1 MQLLDFS
8 ADFVDPSA
16 MASAGFGGAIL
27 YMSDRRDGAEWMKAK
42 PATRAYC
49 DSLRAAGLEVVSN
62 YQFGKG
68 ATSDWRGGFTAG
80 VKHARIALAHHFAA
94 GGPGF
99 RPIYAPVDD
108 NPTLAEWNDL
118 IAPFL
123 RGWASVVGPE
133 WTGMYGN
140 ARCIEWALEDGVAT
154 WFWQHNWSGDP
165 SINGHHPRAH
175 IHQIEIDKR
184 SVGGV
189 MVDVNEVLKP
199 DYGQW
204 SAVEP
209 SHDVPNGEVI
219 VNRPDFEE
227 IDYFGE
233 SNSDRWGARV
243 TNGLGHT
250 QEGGPADG
258 SGARNLA
265 DYLRNTGNGVSYHD
279 VIGNGQVFHVAP
291 KNRSSWS
298 VLDANSRTVNY
309 CLAGSRAGW
318 NRDQWLE
325 RRDDIRIMAWLMVQD
340 AQQIGYDTAVIAPP
354 YEQRDGLSDHR
365 YVTDC
370 LGFGTH
376 TDMGREFPWDVLESD
391 VHEFATG
398 APAGPPPNAINDT
411 EAVNP
416 WLGARLTAG
425 EQECPDEVGR
435 YAEFERGHIYWHPST
450 GAHAIPASLFGKY
463 SALGWEGGLLGYPIS
478 EVGQLQHGEVQ
489 AFERGAIYRQDG
501 RDPFVVRGAIRAR
514 WHRLGS
520 EGGALGWPVEDERAL
535 SGGEAA
541 QRFEHGQIL
550 WGGAR
555 DTVALLDSD
564 GPDIPVP
571 DQD

>member
-8 ADFVDPSA
+8 ADFPDPA
-16 MASAGFGGAIL
+16 AIRDAGYGGAIL
-27 YMSDRRDGAEWMKAK
+27 YMSDRRPGAEWMKAK
-42 PATRAYC
+42 PATREYC
-49 DSLRAAGLEVVSN
+49 DRLRAAGLEIVSN

-68 ATSDWRGGFTAG
+68 TTSDWRGGFDAG
-80 VKHARIALAHHFAA
+80 VHHARIALDRHLAA
-94 GGPGF
+94 GGPGL

-108 NPTLAEWNDL
+108 NPTLDEWNRL

-123 RGWASVVGPE
+123 RGWASVIGEE
-133 WTGMYGN
+133 WTGVYCN
-140 ARCIEWALEDGVAT
+140 SRCIDWALEDGIGR

-165 SINGHHPRAH
+165 SINGDHPAAH

-184 SVGGV
+184 AVGGIG
-189 MVDVNEVLKP
+189 VDVNTVLKS

-204 SAVEP
+204 SAAVADAP
-209 SHDVPNGEVI
+209 PDREVI
-219 VNRPDFEE
+219 VVSRPDFEE
-227 IDYFGE
+227 IDYYGD
-233 SNSDRWGARV
+233 SHSSRHGARV

-258 SGARNLA
+258 SGAEGLA
-265 DYLRNTGNGVSYHD
+265 NYLSNTANGVSYHD
-279 VIGNGQVFHVAP
+279 VIGARRVYHVAP
-291 KNRSSWS
+291 KDRSSWS
-298 VLDANSRTVNY
+298 VLDANAYTLNY

-318 NRDQWLE
+318 SRDEWME

-340 AQQIGYDTAVIAPP
+340 AQRAGFDTAVIAPP
-354 YEQRDGLSDHR
+354 YEQREGLSDHR

-370 LGFGTH
+370 LGIGTH
-376 TDMGREFPWDVLESD
+376 TDLGRNFPWDVFGAD
-391 VHEFATG
+391 VAEFASG
-398 APAGPPPNAINDT
+398 ASGPPPNAINDT
-411 EAVNP
+411 EAQNP

-425 EQECPDEVGR
+425 EQECPDGVGR

-463 SALGWEGGLLGYPIS
+463 SSLGWEAGLLGYPVS

-514 WHRLGS
+514 WHRTGS
-520 EGGALGWPVEDERAL
+520 ETGPLGWPVSDERSL
-535 SGGEAA
+535 TGGEAA
-541 QRFEHGQIL
+541 QQFEHGQIL
-550 WGGAR
+550 WPGPR

-564 GPDIPVP
+564 GPDTPVP